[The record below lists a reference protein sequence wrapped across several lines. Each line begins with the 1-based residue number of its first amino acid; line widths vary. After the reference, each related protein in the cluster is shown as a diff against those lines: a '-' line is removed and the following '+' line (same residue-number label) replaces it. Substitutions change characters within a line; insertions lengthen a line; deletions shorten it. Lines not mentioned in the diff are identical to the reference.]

1 MSLLKRNILLFL
13 SILIIIL
20 EYSQFSNI
28 ISPKINYQ
36 TSLITKSTDIQMVKN
51 VPVEDNL
58 IALSTADFPLGW
70 YDIMNRPQ
78 TPEAISQQDFNILMP
93 YGGSS
98 YQMISTYLDAAA
110 AAGVKIM
117 LPVNPNLEQ
126 VKAGDVAQIKE
137 KIRTFKNHPAIYG
150 WYIADE
156 PDLRQ
161 TPAKLLVSVYQA
173 VKEEDPTRPIA
184 IAFNTNLSRIK
195 KYADA
200 YDILMYDK
208 YPCLEGYPEF
218 SSSPPYVNIDFLGER
233 IPQIGNYAKNNNKLF
248 FPIVQAFGKRHRKR
262 FCSGAEMKY
271 LIYMSLLSG
280 ADGLF
285 FYAYHRTEQ
294 SWLDS
299 ILLPLTEEL
308 HTYLPTVK
316 NKPLSCQIKSDQLTV
331 QGCLYQNPNTKEY
344 ILIAI
349 NHSKSK
355 VRASIRLDPKMSI
368 TSARLLGENRYIS
381 GISENLQD
389 IFSPYGVHIYKL
401 YSFYNSD
408 FS

>member
-1 MSLLKRNILLFL
+1 MLSIKKYIFLFL
-13 SILIIIL
+13 SILIIIFL
-20 EYSQFSNI
+20 LEEYSQSSNN
-28 ISPKINYQ
+28 ISPKINYK
-36 TSLITKSTDIQMVKN
+36 TNLITKFTETQVTRN
-51 VPVEDNL
+51 APVVDSPT
-58 IALSTADFPLGW
+58 ALSAADFPLGW
-70 YDIMNRPQ
+70 YDSMNRPQ

-98 YQMISTYLDAAA
+98 YQMISTYLDAATD
-110 AAGVKIM
+110 AGVKVIV
-117 LPVNPNLEQ
+117 PVNPNLER
-126 VKAGDVAQIKE
+126 VKAGDFASIKK

-150 WYIADE
+150 WYTSDE
-156 PDLRQ
+156 PDLKEI
-161 TPAKLLVSVYQA
+161 PAKLLVSVYQA

-218 SSSPPYVNIDFLGER
+218 SSIPPYLNIDFLGKR
-233 IPQIGNYAKNNNKLF
+233 IPKIGNYAKNNNKLF
-248 FPIVQAFGKRHRKR
+248 FPIVQAFGKRDRKR

-285 FYAYHRTEQ
+285 FYSYHRTEQ
-294 SWLDS
+294 TWVDS

-316 NKPLSCQIKSDQLTV
+316 NKPLSCQIKSDQLAV

-349 NHSKSK
+349 NHSNSK
-355 VRASIRLDPKMSI
+355 VKASIRLDPKMSI
-368 TSARLLGENRYIS
+368 TSPRLLGENRYI
-381 GISENLQD
+381 GRVSENLQD

-401 YSFYNSD
+401 YSLELS
-408 FS
+408 